1 MKKVVLILSGGMDS
15 STLLYKYIKDGYL
28 VKCISF
34 DYGQKHKIEL
44 QYASKL
50 AILHNLE
57 HKIIDVSFMKDI
69 LTKSSL
75 INNDINIPHGEYS
88 KYNMLSTVVPNRN
101 TILLSIAWAFAC
113 NEDADILAY
122 GAQSGDHYLYPDTR
136 MDYFLAM
143 NLALRLGTEDCR
155 VDNLQLEAPL
165 ICLHKHEVLQ
175 LGLKYGVDYSLTY
188 SCYEGNEIH
197 CGKCGA
203 CQSRKKAFLQLNL
216 LDPTKYIV

>member
-1 MKKVVLILSGGMDS
+1 
-15 STLLYKYIKDGYL
+15 
-28 VKCISF
+28 
-34 DYGQKHKIEL
+34 
-44 QYASKL
+44 
-50 AILHNLE
+50 
-57 HKIIDVSFMKDI
+57 MKDI